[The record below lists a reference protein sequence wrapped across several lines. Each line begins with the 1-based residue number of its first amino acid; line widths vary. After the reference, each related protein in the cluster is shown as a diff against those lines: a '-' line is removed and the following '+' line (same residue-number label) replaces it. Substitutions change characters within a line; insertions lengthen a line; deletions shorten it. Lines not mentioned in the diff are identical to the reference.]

1 MLVDLNDKNIL
12 GESPIWN
19 NHYQSF
25 FWVDIED
32 YKIKKYNE
40 KDLIEVFPTSL
51 KPTCIAN
58 YNNNLVVVLEKGV
71 GIYDFRDKNG
81 VKMLIDKKWDQN
93 IRFNDGKCDRNGNLY
108 FGSMSLDEPRKN
120 NGKIYKL
127 NKNLQLDEIIGGIHV
142 SNGISFSV
150 DNSKMYY
157 SDTPQETIYQL
168 YNHENNNDS
177 NKSIF
182 YKVNGRPDGSTVD
195 CLDNYYSCLWDGFGI
210 EVIGSNPSF
219 IETNKRFT
227 TCCSFGG
234 KDLDKLFITSAYN
247 NDKDIGS
254 PVIKDMK
261 INGILEAD
269 VSI

>member
-1 MLVDLNDKNIL
+1 MHYMLVDLNDKNIL

-142 SNGISFSV
+142 SNGIV
-150 DNSKMYY
+150 KCII
-157 SDTPQETIYQL
+157 QIHHKKL
-168 YNHENNNDS
+168 Y
-177 NKSIF
+177 I
-182 YKVNGRPDGSTVD
+182 
-195 CLDNYYSCLWDGFGI
+195 NYIIMKTLMI
-210 EVIGSNPSF
+210 VINLFF
-219 IETNKRFT
+219 IK
-227 TCCSFGG
+227 
-234 KDLDKLFITSAYN
+234 
-247 NDKDIGS
+247 
-254 PVIKDMK
+254 
-261 INGILEAD
+261 
-269 VSI
+269 